1 MAWLITTG
9 VIFVWIK
16 WVSLLLQSLPLVEAE
31 QFSGSEIHGKTPYF
45 VLWPGYV
52 FQQIWGIFVQEF
64 RSSKTEGFTGGF
76 RSEGR
81 TAAVKK
87 QDEEGAGQSWIP
99 GNVEAIALE
108 IILFCSAIRTVYKS
122 VTFYNQ

>member
-1 MAWLITTG
+1 MR
-9 VIFVWIK
+9 
-16 WVSLLLQSLPLVEAE
+16 
-31 QFSGSEIHGKTPYF
+31 FSSFIVFTAGWSWTILGLRNSGKTPYF
-45 VLWPGYV
+45 VLWPGCV
-52 FQQIWGIFVQEF
+52 FQQIWGIFGQEF

-81 TAAVKK
+81 TGAVKK

-108 IILFCSAIRTVYKS
+108 IILFCFSTHGLQIRD
-122 VTFYNQ
+122 FL

>member
-1 MAWLITTG
+1 MFGLNEFLFFYSLYRWLKLNNSRAQKFMA
-9 VIFVWIK
+9 
-16 WVSLLLQSLPLVEAE
+16 
-31 QFSGSEIHGKTPYF
+31 KTPYF

-87 QDEEGAGQSWIP
+87 QDEEGAGQS
-99 GNVEAIALE
+99 
-108 IILFCSAIRTVYKS
+108 
-122 VTFYNQ
+122 